1 MTRMEKVLLA
11 VVALILTCSLVIGIG
26 SSTAGPKSK
35 SGMKLIKI
43 WVNKDSGKVVEVKLQ
58 KDDGSEQNATM
69 VNQIPP
75 SQYIGTIL
83 FYKNNSNCTVIY
95 AGNYARQV
103 CYPSMKAP
111 AGIKVR

>member
-1 MTRMEKVLLA
+1 MMRQFLLA
-11 VVALILTCSLVIGIG
+11 VAAIMLTCSLVIGIG
-26 SSTAGPKSK
+26 PSTAGPKSK

-43 WVNKDSGKVVEVKLQ
+43 WVNKDSGKVVDVKLQ
-58 KDDGSEQNATM
+58 KADGSEQNAIM
-69 VNQIPP
+69 VYQIPP

-103 CYPSMKAP
+103 CYPSLKAP
-111 AGIKVR
+111 AGMKVR

>member
-1 MTRMEKVLLA
+1 MMRQFLLA
-11 VVALILTCSLVIGIG
+11 VAAIMLTCSLVIGIG

-43 WVNKDSGKVVEVKLQ
+43 WVDKDSGQVRDVKLK
-58 KDDGSEQNATM
+58 KDDGTEQDATM
-69 VNQIPP
+69 INQIPP